1 MGLIIFAVKIRSM
14 ALSDYNLSG
23 EQKRNIAHFA
33 SIVRLALA
41 DDVITEGEEKL
52 LKRLA
57 RRFHILEE
65 KYKEILENPN
75 DYSQVTPHSYDER
88 IEHLYDL
95 AMMVFA
101 DGEASK
107 EEASVLKKL
116 VVGLGFPLNNAE
128 KVTNESIHLIMNN
141 SDLDDFSKAIK
152 RVNSI

>member
-1 MGLIIFAVKIRSM
+1 MG
-14 ALSDYNLSG
+14 LSDYNLSG

-41 DDVITEGEEKL
+41 DDIITEGEEKL

-57 RRFHILEE
+57 KRFHILEE
-65 KYKEILENPN
+65 KYKEILENP
-75 DYSQVTPHSYDER
+75 DDFSLETPHGYDER

-95 AMMVFA
+95 ATMVYA

-107 EEASVLKKL
+107 EEAKVLIKICI
-116 VVGLGFPLNNAE
+116 GLGFPVDNAE
-128 KVTNESIHLIMNN
+128 KVSDEAIHLVLNN
-141 SDLDDFSKAIK
+141 NDLEDFSKAIK

>member
-1 MGLIIFAVKIRSM
+1 M

-23 EQKRNIAHFA
+23 EQKRNIEHFA

-41 DDVITEGEEKL
+41 DDIITEGEDKL

-57 RRFHILEE
+57 KRFHILEE

-75 DYSQVTPHSYDER
+75 EYSQVTPHSYDER

-95 AMMVFA
+95 ATMVFA

-107 EEASVLKKL
+107 EEANVLKKL
-116 VVGLGFPLNNAE
+116 IIGLGFPLGNAE
-128 KVTNESIHLIMNN
+128 KVTNEAIHLVLNN
-141 SDLDDFSKAIK
+141 NDLEDFLKAIK
-152 RVNSI
+152 RVNRI

>member
-1 MGLIIFAVKIRSM
+1 MPKIKEM

-57 RRFHILEE
+57 KRLHILEE

-75 DYSQVTPHSYDER
+75 EYSQDTPHGYDER
-88 IEHLYDL
+88 IEYLYDL
-95 AMMVFA
+95 SMMVFA
-101 DGEASK
+101 DDEVSM
-107 EEASVLKKL
+107 EEAKVLKKL
-116 VVGLGFPLNNAE
+116 VIGLGFPLDNAE
-128 KVTNESIHLIMNN
+128 KVTDEAIHLILNN
-141 SDLDDFSKAIK
+141 NDLEDFSKAIK
-152 RVNSI
+152 RVNRI